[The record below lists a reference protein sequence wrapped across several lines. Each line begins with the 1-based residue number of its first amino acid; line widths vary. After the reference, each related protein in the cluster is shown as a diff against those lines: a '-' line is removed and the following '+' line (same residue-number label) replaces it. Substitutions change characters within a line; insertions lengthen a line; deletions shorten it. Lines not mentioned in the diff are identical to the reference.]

1 MLVEIIIL
9 FWNYH
14 ESCIKCSCF
23 LCSFLL
29 SLDNWT
35 LKYESVWVIKFPRD
49 ITDDGSSL
57 SEACS
62 TPIIGAGSRAG
73 SSHTVLDMD
82 DIDPGHLATR
92 SSLSS
97 LGVSC
102 NSLKIPYSLIVHGE
116 WTSDCNRSNPILLI
130 SNFREKLYL
139 LSQFNA
145 ERITVLHLARINGT
159 RRSRSE
165 NVLKFLTIL

>member
-1 MLVEIIIL
+1 M
-9 FWNYH
+9 
-14 ESCIKCSCF
+14 
-23 LCSFLL
+23 L
-29 SLDNWT
+29 SLGNWT
-35 LKYESVWVIKFPRD
+35 LKYESVWVIMFPHD
-49 ITDDGSSL
+49 IADDGSSL

-102 NSLKIPYSLIVHGE
+102 DSLRIYLSFAYCAWRMNVKCSRVSLV
-116 WTSDCNRSNPILLI
+116 PIALLI
-130 SNFREKLYL
+130 RNFHEKSYL
-139 LSQFNA
+139 LPQFNSK
-145 ERITVLHLARINGT
+145 RIAALHFARINGMGEPA
-159 RRSRSE
+159 RSRRRTTRILRCWE
-165 NVLKFLTIL
+165 RCFKVITIL

>member
-1 MLVEIIIL
+1 M
-9 FWNYH
+9 
-14 ESCIKCSCF
+14 
-23 LCSFLL
+23 
-29 SLDNWT
+29 
-35 LKYESVWVIKFPRD
+35 
-49 ITDDGSSL
+49 TDDGSSL

-102 NSLKIPYSLIVHGE
+102 NSLKIPLSPVVHGG
-116 WTSDCNRSNPILLI
+116 WIAAAFRSNPLPFFIL
-130 SNFREKLYL
+130 NFREKPYL
-139 LSQFNA
+139 LSQFSA
-145 ERITVLHLARINGT
+145 ERIAALHHAWINGT
-159 RRSRSE
+159 GDRRSRRKTTRTFTTPRSP
-165 NVLKFLTIL
+165 F

>member
-1 MLVEIIIL
+1 MFLMLIL
-9 FWNYH
+9 VVSW
-14 ESCIKCSCF
+14 S
-23 LCSFLL
+23 
-29 SLDNWT
+29 

-49 ITDDGSSL
+49 IADDGSSL

-102 NSLKIPYSLIVHGE
+102 NSFKISFSLIVHGE
-116 WTSDCNRSNPILLI
+116 WMSDCSRVSLKLPIALLI

-159 RRSRSE
+159 SGALAGERRWERSK
-165 NVLKFLTIL
+165 VLTIL

>member
-1 MLVEIIIL
+1 M
-9 FWNYH
+9 
-14 ESCIKCSCF
+14 
-23 LCSFLL
+23 
-29 SLDNWT
+29 
-35 LKYESVWVIKFPRD
+35 FPHD
-49 ITDDGSSL
+49 IADDGSSL

-102 NSLKIPYSLIVHGE
+102 DSLKMSFSRLLCMKNERQMQPRFARTYRPSHSQLSREICTYYRNLTRSGLHRCISLGLTVMGE
-116 WTSDCNRSNPILLI
+116 P
-130 SNFREKLYL
+130 
-139 LSQFNA
+139 A
-145 ERITVLHLARINGT
+145 
-159 RRSRSE
+159 RSRRR
-165 NVLKFLTIL
+165 TTRILRR